1 MILVDTSLFIGYFR
15 GIEEE
20 PYTKL
25 DEIIDNDIP
34 FGINNYIY
42 QELLQ
47 GAKSE
52 WEYNELKGYLNT
64 LPFYELKYGKASY
77 ENAAIMYKKCRQAG
91 ITVRS
96 TIDLIIAET
105 AVENDLYILHNDN
118 DFINIFKVIK
128 ELKIY
133 N

>member
-47 GAKSE
+47 GAKSD
-52 WEYNELKGYLNT
+52 WEFNELKEYLNT
-64 LPFYELKYGKASY
+64 LSFYELKHGKTAY

-91 ITVRS
+91 ITIRS

-105 AVENDLYILHNDN
+105 AIENDLYILHNDT
-118 DFINIFKVIK
+118 DFTNITKVIK